1 MDAKF
6 LGKLYRQLKR
16 NHPELIGL
24 GIGWRTKGGRVQKQP
39 AVRLVVGKKQS
50 AKAKSVRQF
59 PRQIDVK
66 AGRGK
71 RPISMRI
78 FTDVEEAGEWLP
90 TSFPLI
96 INGVP
101 EVTASCFA
109 SWQSSD
115 GVRHVGIVTVA
126 HAFQGPGQ
134 PVGITAGN
142 GVVPGIVF
150 LRSDLITDGLDVGL
164 VELTQNSASFLPC
177 LPRPMNPGAGSVNAT
192 INMLGLS
199 ETDPLFAVME
209 SWFSNS
215 PAQGRALSYYV
226 SRTVQTPT
234 GQSYELR
241 SVVLADG
248 PLNTFVQGRSGSPWI
263 AVSSAWNPLAIG
275 LQSHGHAGLSF
286 RLGLGTH
293 LATGLQWLSQ
303 QLSAQNYSQFSW
315 AWRMD
320 DLP

>member
-24 GIGWRTKGGRVQKQP
+24 GIGWRTKRGRIQKQP
-39 AVRLVVGKKQS
+39 AIRLVVEKKRS
-50 AKAKSVRQF
+50 ARAKSVRHF
-59 PRQIDVK
+59 PKQIVIK

-78 FTDVEEAGEWLP
+78 FTDVEEAGEWLA
-90 TSFPLI
+90 TSFPLLV
-96 INGVP
+96 NGVP
-101 EVTASCFA
+101 EVTASCYA
-109 SWQSSD
+109 SWHSPD

-134 PVGITAGN
+134 PVGITVGN
-142 GVVPGIVF
+142 GVITGFVS
-150 LRSDLITDGLDVGL
+150 LRSDLIRDGLDVGL
-164 VELTQNSASFLPC
+164 VEMQQDSTSFLPC
-177 LPRPMNPGAGSVNAT
+177 LPHPMNPGAASVNAT
-192 INMLGLS
+192 INILGLS
-199 ETDPLFAVME
+199 DTDALVAAMG
-209 SWFSNS
+209 SWFSTA

-226 SRTVQTPT
+226 TRTVQTPT
-234 GQSYELR
+234 GTSYELK

-248 PLNTFVQGRSGSPWI
+248 PPNTFTQGRSGSPWV

-275 LQSHGHAGLSF
+275 IQSHGHVGLSF

-293 LATGLQWLSQ
+293 LATALQWLSQ
-303 QLSAQNYSQFSW
+303 RPGVQNFSW
-315 AWRMD
+315 AWRTD